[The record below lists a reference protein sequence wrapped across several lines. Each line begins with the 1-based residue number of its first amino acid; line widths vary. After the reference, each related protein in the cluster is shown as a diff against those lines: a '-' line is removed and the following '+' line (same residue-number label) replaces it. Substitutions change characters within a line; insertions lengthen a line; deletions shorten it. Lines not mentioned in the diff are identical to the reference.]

1 MPIATARVV
10 SRSPVLTALRSGVRS
25 IARISIPEWLLAA
38 TVVTATL
45 GFLVAPRLMNCFCGS
60 RAEVA
65 QATAKKY
72 AGEAYVQWSQS
83 TGLACPAHLAQLT
96 TSMNNKDTKDPW
108 GTEYIMR
115 CGARV
120 GPNNRPGIV
129 VVSAGKDGRFGTA
142 DDIGSDRW
150 SRK

>member
-10 SRSPVLTALRSGVRS
+10 SRSPVLTALRSAARS
-25 IARISIPEWLLAA
+25 IARTSIPEWLLVA
-38 TVVTATL
+38 TVVAATL
-45 GFLVAPRLMNCFCGS
+45 GFLVAPRLMECFCGS

-72 AGEAYVQWSQS
+72 AGEAYAQWSQS

-96 TSMNNKDTKDPW
+96 TYMNNKDTKDPW
-108 GTEYIMR
+108 GTEYVMG

-120 GPNNRPGIV
+120 GPDHGPGIV
-129 VVSAGKDGRFGTA
+129 VVSAGPDLRFGTG